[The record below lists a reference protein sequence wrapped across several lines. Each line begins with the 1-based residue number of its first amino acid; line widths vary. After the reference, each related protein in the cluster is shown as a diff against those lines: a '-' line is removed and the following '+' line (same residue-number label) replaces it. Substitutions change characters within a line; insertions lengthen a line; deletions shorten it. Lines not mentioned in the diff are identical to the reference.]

1 MLTAEIMDL
10 LDSTIVNV
18 AGPSLKADLHSTPSQ
33 LQWIIGGYSLALG
46 AALVLGGRLGD
57 RFGRRQM
64 FLFGVVTFTI
74 ASLACAVAPGVSSLI
89 VFRIL
94 EGFAAAMLLPQ
105 GFGMIREAFP
115 PQEFGKAFAVF
126 GPVFGLGGILG
137 PIIGGFLIQ
146 ANLFNLGWRSVFL
159 VNVPI
164 GIVAGIAAFVVL
176 PKTKADAT
184 VGIDLLSTAIIAI
197 AASLLVLPLI
207 QGRTAG
213 WPLWTWVSMAAS
225 VLGLWLFVVRN
236 RAVERKG
243 KAPLV
248 ESGLFKEPGYA
259 TGLGGL
265 ALFFSGFTGVYL
277 VVTLFL
283 QIGERYTASQAALGN
298 VPIALGT
305 AIGGMLS
312 GAVLADKLGRKVLQI
327 GAVAQIVGAVV
338 LFVSLGNVEQFTLWQ
353 LVPGMVLSGLG
364 TGLVVAALFDII
376 ISAIST
382 EHVGS
387 GSGVLSA
394 VQNIA
399 ASVGVALFGTVFFA
413 KATTGRSDLGFRNA
427 LLVQVALV
435 AVFFLASFTLP
446 KMAARHEEA
455 WG

>member
-213 WPLWTWVSMAAS
+213 WPLWTWVSMA
-225 VLGLWLFVVRN
+225 G
-236 RAVERKG
+236 
-243 KAPLV
+243 
-248 ESGLFKEPGYA
+248 
-259 TGLGGL
+259 
-265 ALFFSGFTGVYL
+265 
-277 VVTLFL
+277 
-283 QIGERYTASQAALGN
+283 
-298 VPIALGT
+298 
-305 AIGGMLS
+305 
-312 GAVLADKLGRKVLQI
+312 
-327 GAVAQIVGAVV
+327 
-338 LFVSLGNVEQFTLWQ
+338 
-353 LVPGMVLSGLG
+353 
-364 TGLVVAALFDII
+364 
-376 ISAIST
+376 
-382 EHVGS
+382 
-387 GSGVLSA
+387 
-394 VQNIA
+394 
-399 ASVGVALFGTVFFA
+399 
-413 KATTGRSDLGFRNA
+413 
-427 LLVQVALV
+427 
-435 AVFFLASFTLP
+435 
-446 KMAARHEEA
+446 
-455 WG
+455 